1 MSYATI
7 YASATDAD
15 FQARCRA
22 ALWDVANRVINGE
35 SGFPASGQVSA
46 QPLDDT
52 AYALRVLRDQ
62 TTLTDRILAMQ
73 ILRNATIASNPEGA
87 TDGDIQYQINSGVWA
102 ELRSI
107 G

>member
-15 FQARCRA
+15 FRARCRA

-35 SGFPASGQVSA
+35 SGFPASGQASA
-46 QPLDDT
+46 QPLDDS
-52 AYALRVLRDQ
+52 AYALKVLRDQ
-62 TTLTDRILAMQ
+62 ATITDRILAMQ
-73 ILRNATIASNPEGA
+73 VLRNSTIASNPADA
-87 TDGDIQYQINSGVWA
+87 TDGDIQYQINAGVWG